1 MCVGKIVS
9 ELEWTNTGLDD
20 FDFNAVENFSP
31 NTKVPEI
38 PEGTQK
44 DRVDYEQDVLG
55 VSTKYASDLFNA
67 VKRVQQKFY
76 KSNFYKILV
85 YTTQPAHFIT
95 AVSVIFIA
103 YLMVPGKAHH
113 KMSPFWNLIYLGSFS
128 AHFGAQIWMT
138 FVSGLALF
146 FSLSRHTFGSVQQV
160 LFPKYFLL
168 NSVLSFITLFVF
180 MKTNNKVL
188 IDTWEN
194 FIQAVSISLCFLVEL
209 VVRLYFTPPLLRL
222 IGIKHKIEK
231 EAGVGLEVGKYDL
244 GKLRDCPYYLKIH
257 KSFRKIH
264 MTIAILNLVAM
275 ACTTLHL
282 YYLSHKLCSI

>member
-9 ELEWTNTGLDD
+9 DIERTNPVIGKLEFKN
-20 FDFNAVENFSP
+20 VEQVRPQTEDPQSCNP
-31 NTKVPEI
+31 
-38 PEGTQK
+38 
-44 DRVDYEQDVLG
+44 DRGEYEQDILG
-55 VSTKYASDLFNA
+55 VSTKYVYYLFQ
-67 VKRVQQKFY
+67 VIKKLQQQFF
-76 KSNFYKILV
+76 KSNSYKILRH
-85 YTTQPAHFIT
+85 TTQPAHFIT
-95 AVSVIFIA
+95 AVSVIFVA
-103 YLMVPGKAHH
+103 YLMMPGKTHP
-113 KMSPFWNLIYLGSFS
+113 KMSLLWNLLYLGSFS

-168 NSVLSFITLFVF
+168 NTVLSFITLFVF
-180 MKTNNKVL
+180 MKTNNSVL
-188 IDTWEN
+188 LESWEN
-194 FIQAVSISLCFLVEL
+194 LIQALSISLCFLVEL

-244 GKLRDCPYYLKIH
+244 GKLKDCPYYLKIH
-257 KSFRKIH
+257 KSFRSIH

-282 YYLSHKLCSI
+282 YYLSQKLCSI